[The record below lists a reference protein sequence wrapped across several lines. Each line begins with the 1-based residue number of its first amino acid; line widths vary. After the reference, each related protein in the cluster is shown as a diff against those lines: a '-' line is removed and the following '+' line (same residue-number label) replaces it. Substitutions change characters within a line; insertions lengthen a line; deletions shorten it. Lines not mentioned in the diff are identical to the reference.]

1 MIVLIDCRCAMQKDR
16 RYSCDRF
23 TAATPERQFLPK
35 PSILGQIE
43 LFSWTANSGNHGD
56 KSDEEA
62 RQDVLAPT
70 KYLTPSELGIT
81 EEEERAL
88 VAVQRQLESGK
99 LAHTVTPTIRRGFNM
114 RWAYVKEPCGTISC
128 IGGWMARLM
137 KKRDPDVYVEYER
150 SSALVPLFF
159 PAHKDWEMI
168 AAAQAAQAID
178 NFRKT
183 GDGEEAWRQT
193 ACQSEACGRL
203 AMNGISNGYSK
214 PVASTDR
221 RKSNCSGQA
230 SQFIQLLACR
240 SQLRSATTR

>member
-1 MIVLIDCRCAMQKDR
+1 MIGLLRQLQSGNSFLSLQSSDR
-16 RYSCDRF
+16 SNSF
-23 TAATPERQFLPK
+23 HGPL
-35 PSILGQIE
+35 
-43 LFSWTANSGNHGD
+43 NSGNHGD

-62 RQDVLAPT
+62 RQDALAPT
-70 KYLTPSELGIT
+70 KYLTASELGIT

-114 RWAYVKEPCGTISC
+114 RWAYVKEPSGTISC

-214 PVASTDR
+214 PVVSTDR